1 MYNVDVGSLSEYEAT
16 AGAVHSLGYHI
27 VWCPKYR
34 KRVLV
39 GSVAARLVVLLNE
52 KAAEN
57 GWTCEA
63 MEVMPDH
70 VHVFVRARPKDSPS
84 FIANQFKGMTSR
96 VLRSEFPHLRSR
108 IPTMWSKSYFVA
120 SVGRVSED
128 TIRRYIHEQTTK
140 PVKGKP

>member
-1 MYNVDVGSLSEYEAT
+1 MGTLSEYEAT

-39 GSVAARLVVLLNE
+39 GPVAVRLRELLE
-52 KAAEN
+52 TKAAEN
-57 GWTCEA
+57 GWSIEA
-63 MEVMPDH
+63 VEIMPDH

-96 VLRSEFPHLRSR
+96 VLRLEFPHLRSR

-120 SVGRVSED
+120 SVGRVAEA
-128 TIRRYIHEQTTK
+128 TILRYIEEQTTK

>member
-1 MYNVDVGSLSEYEAT
+1 MGSPSEYQAT

-39 GSVAARLVVLLNE
+39 GPVAARLTELLHA

-57 GWTCEA
+57 EWTIEA
-63 MEVMPDH
+63 MELMPDH

-84 FIANQFKGMTSR
+84 FIANQFKGSTSHA
-96 VLRSEFPHLRSR
+96 LRSEFGHLRTSL
-108 IPTMWSKSYFVA
+108 PTLWSKSFFVA

-128 TIRRYIHEQTTK
+128 TIRKYIDEQTIRPT
-140 PVKGKP
+140 KGKP